1 MRRFV
6 PLIAA
11 ALLVLGSASVWA
23 AGPAE
28 EMTSQMKEWVDY
40 ERPPFEPVDLDVDG
54 FRLSVLDATIESHG
68 LDESASIVKVI
79 MRARRGEEPARVTRA
94 VLKGSDGKSYPMSY
108 VKAPPAKVLE
118 EQGFKSYTFR
128 LREVDRDELKSLEVT
143 VAQAKAEAGPA
154 STDMKLDFG
163 EQVRLSDLDFASFAA
178 LPAFF
183 FFFYSLMTTSSAF

>member
-6 PLIAA
+6 PLAAA
-11 ALLVLGSASVWA
+11 ALLILVSGSVWA

-40 ERPPFEPVDLDVDG
+40 ERPPFEPVEMDVDG

-68 LDESASIVKVI
+68 LDEEASIVKLI
-79 MRARRGEEPARVTRA
+79 MRARRGDEPARVTRA
-94 VLKGSDGKSYPMSY
+94 VLKGIGGKTYPLSY

-128 LREVDRDELKSLEVT
+128 LREVDGDELKSLEVT
-143 VAQAKAEAGPA
+143 VAQAKGGAGLA
-154 STDMKLDFG
+154 STEMRLDFG
-163 EQVRLSDLDFASFAA
+163 EQVRLSDLDFASFAT

-183 FFFYSLMTTSSAF
+183 LFFYSLMTTSSAF